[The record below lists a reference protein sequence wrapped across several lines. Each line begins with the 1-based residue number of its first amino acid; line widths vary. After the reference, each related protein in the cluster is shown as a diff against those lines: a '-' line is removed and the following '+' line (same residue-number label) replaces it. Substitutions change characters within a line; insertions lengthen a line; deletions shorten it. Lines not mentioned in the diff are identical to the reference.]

1 MKVWLQVSLI
11 KKRWQTDFLCLFISS
26 VENTYFQSI
35 LEVGMFSVWCR
46 KTPANSLFAGV
57 KPICYVV
64 LFNFFEYAINIYLQV
79 FHIRNRYECNVHAF
93 YEFPIKT
100 KASENLKLNKVDLR
114 KYLYYYYN
122 IHKNRS
128 HNGMQ

>member
-1 MKVWLQVSLI
+1 MLCSTFYLI
-11 KKRWQTDFLCLFISS
+11 FLNGITIKLI
-26 VENTYFQSI
+26 
-35 LEVGMFSVWCR
+35 
-46 KTPANSLFAGV
+46 
-57 KPICYVV
+57 
-64 LFNFFEYAINIYLQV
+64 YAINIYLQV
-79 FHIRNRYECNVHAF
+79 FHIRNRCVCNVHAF